1 MNTLKTTTFVVALV
15 ISLGSAGCRKRRS
28 EPVTPVSSESAQA
41 TPTTPSTQGPAAT
54 APAAMSAA
62 NQVVLEKK
70 FMSPETSWSAKTPD
84 QKRSAYYAWC
94 QQYMFG
100 DAATK
105 SRILGEIN
113 RTGLPPDD
121 IKALQLENRKLTFP
135 PLPLQ

>member
-1 MNTLKTTTFVVALV
+1 MNTLKTTTFVVAVV

-28 EPVTPVSSESAQA
+28 EPGTPVSSESAQA

-62 NQVVLEKK
+62 NQVVMEKK
-70 FMSPETSWSAKTPD
+70 FMSPETPWPTKTPD
-84 QKRSAYYAWC
+84 QKRNAYYAWC

-105 SRILGEIN
+105 ARVLADIK
-113 RTGLPPDD
+113 RTGLTPDD
-121 IKALQLENRKLTFP
+121 LKELQLHNRKMTFP